1 MTIKLKTPLLN
12 HLRKNEILVPH
23 LVNYFT
29 NGEFPDNIPFN
40 VHMNKEQDDAFHP
53 SSATKCAKEAYAERV
68 GDLTHNPPTSEQ
80 QLNFMFGHAFHY
92 IVQWTVVE
100 GLKFATWDDVE
111 KEHDERLVTPAGNPY
126 RIRGFI
132 DIERCVIPNKG
143 TYLIDIK
150 TMNGR
155 LFQQD
160 NLPASTFERYEA
172 QVRMY
177 LSMSGLEQAIILCV
191 SKDSPH
197 RFKEVL
203 IQADPYHVDEV
214 IDRWETVADSLASRT
229 PPRCTCDDPSKCR
242 VRDYY
247 QAA

>member
-12 HLRKNEILVPH
+12 HLRKNEIIVPH

-29 NGEFPDNIPFN
+29 HGQFPDDIPFN
-40 VHMNKEQDDAFHP
+40 VHMNKEKDDAFHP
-53 SSATKCAKEAYAERV
+53 SSATKCNKEAYAERV
-68 GDLTHNPPTSEQ
+68 GDLTHNPHTSEQ

-92 IVQWTVVE
+92 ITQWTIVE
-100 GLKFATWDDVE
+100 GLGFATWDDIE
-111 KEHDERLVTPAGNPY
+111 KEHDDHYLTPNGNPY

-155 LFQQD
+155 LFAQD
-160 NLPASTFERYEA
+160 NLPYSTYERYEA

-177 LSMSGLEQAIILCV
+177 LRMAGLDQAIILCV

-203 IQADPYHVDEV
+203 IQADDAHVDEV
-214 IDRWETVADSLASRT
+214 IDRWETLADSLASRT

-247 QAA
+247 NQA